1 MASTIEHKIVHSDKL
16 AVFTCNDEID
26 ERQIR
31 FYVIE
36 NWKTLTR
43 GMDNSTILFIAGVHG
58 YQTGKLG
65 PRSYIEDMKSQFSI
79 NVLKNCDSEWL
90 LEEKQK
96 RNIKFEFLAI
106 PDFFINEETK
116 EIDEDGLVSKIRSIN
131 PQITFMVI
139 CYSQILELKFL
150 LEGSGLFAEMRI
162 NRNLNILSNGQILT
176 MNDVQ
181 KEFIQTLAQ
190 QDNIEKDVVITGP
203 VGSGKTIL
211 GLEAIIM
218 KKSHYK
224 KKYAISSSDCIDKLR
239 VIIWIGESYHES
251 MLKHQMLLNELSK
264 STNDCC
270 LEIHTEWNHDQQPA
284 NFANVFHADKNYK
297 AYSHTLV
304 MFDEIYRSK
313 MDKVNLL
320 NIRNMDYIYCLRY
333 TDDKAVQNNS
343 KALEVNESTVECNL
357 AHRQRSSQEI
367 LDLADYLLMHS
378 NFAPVRR
385 CDLKSFSSADIPLWI
400 ELDSPESFFEYF
412 ESNFPGDCEDVMLSW
427 DGPQPYNLNEI
438 EDFCRYKKWRCTE
451 VVNII
456 GSEASCIIL
465 YDLYWFHYEYLTRAK
480 TKLIIVTLQGK
491 ERYIVLF
498 QNKSQYVF

>member
-162 NRNLNILSNGQILT
+162 NRNLNILSNCYG
-176 MNDVQ
+176 
-181 KEFIQTLAQ
+181 
-190 QDNIEKDVVITGP
+190 
-203 VGSGKTIL
+203 
-211 GLEAIIM
+211 
-218 KKSHYK
+218 HYK
-224 KKYAISSSDCIDKLR
+224 
-239 VIIWIGESYHES
+239 
-251 MLKHQMLLNELSK
+251 
-264 STNDCC
+264 
-270 LEIHTEWNHDQQPA
+270 
-284 NFANVFHADKNYK
+284 F
-297 AYSHTLV
+297 
-304 MFDEIYRSK
+304 
-313 MDKVNLL
+313 
-320 NIRNMDYIYCLRY
+320 
-333 TDDKAVQNNS
+333 
-343 KALEVNESTVECNL
+343 
-357 AHRQRSSQEI
+357 
-367 LDLADYLLMHS
+367 
-378 NFAPVRR
+378 
-385 CDLKSFSSADIPLWI
+385 
-400 ELDSPESFFEYF
+400 
-412 ESNFPGDCEDVMLSW
+412 
-427 DGPQPYNLNEI
+427 
-438 EDFCRYKKWRCTE
+438 
-451 VVNII
+451 
-456 GSEASCIIL
+456 
-465 YDLYWFHYEYLTRAK
+465 
-480 TKLIIVTLQGK
+480 
-491 ERYIVLF
+491 
-498 QNKSQYVF
+498 